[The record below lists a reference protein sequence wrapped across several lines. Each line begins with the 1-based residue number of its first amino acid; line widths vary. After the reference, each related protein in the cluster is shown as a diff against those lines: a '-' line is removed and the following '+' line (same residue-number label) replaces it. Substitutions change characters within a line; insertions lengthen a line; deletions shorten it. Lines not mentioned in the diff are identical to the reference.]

1 MVWRE
6 FRVGVVGSGESSRLE
21 GREGRVEQRRVKC
34 CRAGDFKVIGSRS
47 SKEEPGQLGEKK
59 GTSLGEMAQV
69 TGYHIKGGQTFAQP
83 IEISCT

>member
-1 MVWRE
+1 MLQSW
-6 FRVGVVGSGESSRLE
+6 
-21 GREGRVEQRRVKC
+21 
-34 CRAGDFKVIGSRS
+34 DFKVIGSRS

-69 TGYHIKGGQTFAQP
+69 TGYHIKGDQTFAQP